1 MKIVMYTMKPRL
13 RASPR
18 HGGQGVFFEFLVS
31 DPQRGRPSG
40 VAAFIVHGGVLKKI
54 PYYTRIVRFSGEI
67 LNYKLYAQG
76 SFTPAVVAPPM
87 TPRPEQVLHHHRSA
101 KGRYGGPGSCPLL
114 HRTSILNFISR
125 EKEFSGAD
133 NPG

>member
-1 MKIVMYTMKPRL
+1 MYTMKPRL

-67 LNYKLYAQG
+67 LNYKLYARREFHPRRCG
-76 SFTPAVVAPPM
+76 SPDDPPTRTGAASSSLSAGAVRGARLMSPP
-87 TPRPEQVLHHHRSA
+87 SS
-101 KGRYGGPGSCPLL
+101 Y
-114 HRTSILNFISR
+114 SILNFISR
-125 EKEFSGAD
+125 EKEFFGAD